1 MQLVNGLK
9 KCMDYLIYYKQDL
22 VIRRGYRI
30 WPSDDVTVKYQFP
43 WEVQSSWFRPVNE
56 PLHRMIHV
64 IAQLGRNV
72 EVCTFRLLQ
81 AAWRRTTRAAR
92 NFIVHQ

>member
-22 VIRRGYRI
+22 VIRRGYKI
-30 WPSDDVTVKYQFP
+30 WSSDDVTVKYQFP

-56 PLHRMIHV
+56 PLHRTIHGYCAIRPKRGSV
-64 IAQLGRNV
+64 YLSVATSGMVREIL
-72 EVCTFRLLQ
+72 
-81 AAWRRTTRAAR
+81 
-92 NFIVHQ
+92 